1 MLYETANNGGKLI
14 RDENYAFEL
23 YERAA
28 RFGYK
33 IAQARLG
40 RVYEFGELHR
50 PIDQRASIA
59 WYTRAA
65 AQGEHESEFR
75 LSGWYLT
82 GAQGVLEQSDT
93 EAYLWARK
101 AATSEEPLPQAL
113 FAMGYYTEVGIG
125 CPRSLDEAKRWYGRA
140 ACKFFLPTLKT

>member
-1 MLYETANNGGKLI
+1 MLYESADPQSRLI
-14 RDENYAFEL
+14 RDEAYAFEL
-23 YERAA
+23 YERAS
-28 RFGYK
+28 RLGYK
-33 IAQARLG
+33 FSQTRLG
-40 RVYEFGELHR
+40 RVYEFGELTR

-82 GAQGVLEQSDT
+82 GAAGVLEQSDT

-101 AATSEEPLPQAL
+101 AATSEPPLPQAM

-125 CPRSLDEAKRWYGRA
+125 CPRSLEEAKRWYGRA
-140 ACKFFLPTLKT
+140 ASKF